1 MKFIDVDQ
9 QQSLVFNSIA
19 TPTISEKECLVKV
32 KAIGVNRADILQRAG
47 QYPPPKGESTVLGI
61 EISGEIVACGD
72 QVTNKAVGD
81 KVCGLV
87 PGGGYAEYVRVK
99 ADHLIELPAHY
110 DYVQGAALAETFLT
124 AYQCLF
130 SIASLKPNER
140 VLIHAGASGVGTAA
154 IQLAKAKQAYVV
166 VTTSNQEK
174 AQACLALGADH
185 VINYKD
191 TDFVD
196 YCKDKALSFDVIID
210 VVAGDYLSKNVNVAA
225 LDGRI
230 VILSMLGGRYC
241 EQLDVAKLLMKR
253 LCISATTLRNRSDH
267 YKSEL
272 VSEFLQQFSA
282 LIIKDEIKPVIDST
296 LPWQQ
301 AEQAHQI
308 LMTNQNI
315 GKVVLTLD

>member
-1 MKFIDVDQ
+1 MKYIDVDDAQ
-9 QQSLVFNSIA
+9 ALVFAETAKPEIA
-19 TPTISEKECLVKV
+19 ANECLVKV

-47 QYPPPKGESTVLGI
+47 KYPPPKGESLILGI
-61 EISGEIVACGD
+61 EVSGEIAACGD
-72 QVTNKAVGD
+72 QVTSKSVGD

-87 PGGGYAEYVRVK
+87 PGGAYAEYVKVN
-99 ADHLIELPAHY
+99 ASHLIDLPPHY
-110 DYVQGAALAETFLT
+110 GYVEGAALTETFLT
-124 AYQCLF
+124 AYQSLF
-130 SIASLKPNER
+130 SIASLQPNEK

-174 AQACLALGADH
+174 AQACLALGADE

-191 TDFVD
+191 TDFVQ
-196 YCKDKALSFDVIID
+196 YCKDKALSFDVTID
-210 VVAGDYLSKNVNVAA
+210 VVAGGYLNKDINIAA

-230 VILSMLGGRYC
+230 VILSMLGGRFS
-241 EQLDVAKLLMKR
+241 EQIDVAKLLMKR
-253 LCISATTLRNRSDH
+253 LTITASTLRNRSDS

-272 VSEFLQQFSA
+272 VSEFLQDFGEV
-282 LIIKDEIKPVIDST
+282 LNDNVIKPVVDSA

-301 AEQAHQI
+301 VEQAHQI
-308 LMTNQNI
+308 LMNNQNI

>member
-1 MKFIDVDQ
+1 MKFINVDDAQ
-9 QQSLVFNSIA
+9 ALVFAETTMPDIA
-19 TPTISEKECLVKV
+19 ADECLVKV

-47 QYPPPKGESTVLGI
+47 KYPPPKGESLILGI
-61 EISGEIVACGD
+61 EVSGEIVACGD

-87 PGGGYAEYVRVK
+87 PGGGYAEYVRVN
-99 ADHLIELPAHY
+99 ADHLIDLPPHY
-110 DYVQGAALAETFLT
+110 EYVQGAALAETFLT

-130 SIASLKPNER
+130 IIASLQPNEN

-166 VTTSNQEK
+166 VTTSNQQK
-174 AQACLALGADH
+174 AQACLDLGADE

-191 TDFVD
+191 TDFAA
-196 YCKDKALSFDVIID
+196 YCKDKALSFNVIID
-210 VVAGDYLSKNVNVAA
+210 VVAGDYLNKNVNIAA

-230 VILSMLGGRYC
+230 VILSMLGGHFSK
-241 EQLDVAKLLMKR
+241 QLDVAKLLMKR
-253 LCISATTLRNRSDH
+253 LTITATTLRNRSDD
-267 YKSEL
+267 YKSQL
-272 VSEFLQQFSA
+272 VGEFLQQFSA
-282 LIIKDEIKPVIDST
+282 LLSDDTITPVIDRT